1 MKRSL
6 TVLLVAG
13 LVTAAGPAAAAVA
26 VGIPG
31 EGPPGVSVSVPGDAA
46 STVAYEPS
54 DAVIANPQRGF
65 YHHTETHFD
74 KAAPELNAP
83 LTEAGL
89 AGYRSTGIT
98 QILRVVYLEDFKAN
112 PVLDDRVL
120 TQLQADYDTARA
132 AGISVITRF
141 AYVKTNST
149 GLPPYGDAPLD
160 IVLAHIKQLGPVLR
174 ANADVIPVVQSG
186 FIGFWGEGY
195 YTDHFVADPANPG
208 VVTEQDWTNRSAVI
222 QALLDELPADR
233 GVQVRTL
240 ATKQHLL
247 NVPPAA
253 SSAVTAEQAFTDTPI
268 ARIGHHNDCF
278 LSDYDDGGTYLSDPR
293 TLDYEYLAADS
304 VYVPVGGETCKVVP
318 SRSEWETASVE
329 LAKYH
334 YSYLDIDYNR
344 DVLNSW
350 GEAGLAET
358 AKRLGYRFVMESSTV
373 TPEEDSVEVSV
384 NVRNDGWAAPYL
396 PRNAMLQLTGSNG
409 TSVSV
414 PFTSNADA
422 RRWLPGTTTTLSTT
436 LDMSDPA
443 LASLPEDSYSL
454 AVALPSSDAGTAA
467 DPRFAVQTANLGT
480 WNAAEGTNSLHQ
492 TVVVGPRTAAPSAA
506 PALVGAALP

>member
-6 TVLLVAG
+6 AVLLVAG
-13 LVTAAGPAAAAVA
+13 LVTAAGPTAAAVA

-54 DAVIANPQRGF
+54 DSVIANPQRGF
-65 YHHTETHFD
+65 YHHTATHFNTA
-74 KAAPELNAP
+74 KPEQNTP
-83 LTEAGL
+83 LTEADL
-89 AGYRSTGIT
+89 AGLRSKGIT
-98 QILRVVYLEDFKAN
+98 QILRVVYLEDFAAN
-112 PVLDDRVL
+112 PVLDERVL
-120 TQLQADYDTARA
+120 SQLQADYDTART

-141 AYVKTNST
+141 AYVGDDGGAT
-149 GLPPYGDAPLD
+149 PPYGDAPLD

-174 ANADVIPVVQSG
+174 ANADVIPVVQNG
-186 FIGFWGEGY
+186 FIGRWGEGY

-208 VVTEQDWTNRSAVI
+208 VVTEQDWANRSAVT

-233 GVQVRTL
+233 GVQVRTM

-329 LAKYH
+329 LARYH
-334 YSYLDIDYNR
+334 YSYLNTDYNR
-344 DVLNSW
+344 LVLDSW
-350 GEAGLAET
+350 GEPALDET

-373 TPEEDSVEVSV
+373 TPAEDSVEVSV
-384 NVRNDGWAAPYL
+384 DIRNDGWAAPYL
-396 PRNAMLQLTGSNG
+396 PRTAMLQLTGSDG

-422 RRWLPGTTTTLSTT
+422 RHWLAGTTTTLSTT
-436 LDMSDPA
+436 LSLSDPA
-443 LASLPEDSYSL
+443 IAALAEGSYSL
-454 AVALPSSDAGTAA
+454 SLALPSSDARTAG
-467 DPRFAVQTANLGT
+467 DPRFAVQAANLGT
-480 WNAAEGTNSLHQ
+480 WNETDGTNALNQ
-492 TVVVGPRTAAPSAA
+492 AVVVGPRAAAPSAA
-506 PALVGAALP
+506 PAFAGAAVP